1 MFKFHVTPFV
11 DSADYFLCTSNPVHK
26 VLVHTDSL
34 NCKLYVLEVIG
45 LHIFNEGFWLILV
58 LFLWRTK
65 DVDLGSSSWN
75 SASTILLSWLSS
87 FQWISWSL
95 YTKFSDQRYVGI
107 FLVSLFVF
115 IFTPLLLPIQEH
127 GRSIYGMTQFSIS
140 FFSFWCHNVLV
151 VLKYIFHIPYGNITI
166 FS

>member
-1 MFKFHVTPFV
+1 MFKLHVTPFV

-26 VLVHTDSL
+26 VLVHTESL

-75 SASTILLSWLSS
+75 SASTICWVGWVLSS
-87 FQWISWSL
+87 GYIEAFIQNLVAKGMWVYFW
-95 YTKFSDQRYVGI
+95 
-107 FLVSLFVF
+107 FLSLFHFHSTASANPGTWKVHLWYGTVF
-115 IFTPLLLPIQEH
+115 NF
-127 GRSIYGMTQFSIS
+127 
-140 FFSFWCHNVLV
+140 FFSFWWHNVLV